1 MTVHA
6 LKEWAVA
13 TDALATAKT
22 IMLLRKGGIKEHN
35 GKFQVTQT
43 EVLLYP
49 TYEHQQPS
57 LLKPDYA
64 NLVQPVTSG
73 WHPQTVK
80 IRSWAKIT
88 HILPVKDAE
97 IVEKLQ
103 PFHIWG
109 ANFVYG
115 RLKWKPHQ
123 PLYVLLLRVHNL
135 PKIHEIPYLPE
146 YAGCQSWID
155 LASEIELENSVA
167 VFSESR
173 YGELVT
179 EILNTIKRQL

>member
-22 IMLLRKGGIKEHN
+22 IVLLRKGGIKEEN

-64 NLVQPVTSG
+64 SFVCPVTSG
-73 WHPQTVK
+73 WHPETVK

-88 HILPVKDAE
+88 HVLPVRDAE
-97 IVEKLQ
+97 VVEKLQ
-103 PFHIWG
+103 PFHIWS
-109 ANFVYG
+109 ANFLCN
-115 RLKWKPHQ
+115 RLKWKPLQ
-123 PLYVLLLRVHNL
+123 PLYVLLLRVYNL
-135 PKIHEIPYLPE
+135 PKVYEIPYLPE

-155 LASEIELENSVA
+155 LESEVKLENSLA
-167 VFSESR
+167 VFSASS

-179 EILNTIKRQL
+179 EILDTIKS

>member
-1 MTVHA
+1 MTLHA
-6 LKEWAVA
+6 LKEWSVA
-13 TDALATAKT
+13 IDALATAKT
-22 IMLLRKGGIKEHN
+22 IMLLRKGGIKEQK

-49 TYEHQQPS
+49 TYEHQQSS

-64 NLVQPVTSG
+64 NFVQPVTSG
-73 WHPQTVK
+73 WHPETVK
-80 IRSWAKIT
+80 IHSWAKIT
-88 HILPVKDAE
+88 HVLPVSDGE

-103 PFHIWG
+103 SYHIWG
-109 ANFVYG
+109 ANFVCE

-123 PLYVLLLRVHNL
+123 PLYVLLLRVYNL
-135 PKIHEIPYLPE
+135 PKIHEIPHLPR

-155 LASEIELENSVA
+155 LELDIELENSTA
-167 VFSESR
+167 VLSESR

-179 EILNTIKRQL
+179 EIIDTIK